1 MGKGR
6 GGDQPLIGTSMELPR
21 TCRSPAARFCR
32 APFIKPRLAL
42 RLSVRRAPQLRME
55 MRGSGWRHLGA
66 AVRAKRQDA
75 GADMTGEPQACVE
88 KTRPSGRLRRSQH
101 QETAQGRAPQTCLQD
116 PMPPSELGAT
126 RLPAPPDE
134 SPPAWE
140 IPTCSSSWLRETWDV
155 PEVPERVWPRLGTKA
170 PLPPA
175 DGRRY
180 YSLHRFPHGKTPEPL
195 ERTHG
200 RSAAVH
206 PSLPEQVPGIS
217 FPGGL
222 PIFRSVICFCQISR
236 QGRLRRMRL
245 RPLAGGA
252 CWYAPGLANG
262 IRAYSRLLG
271 NSWGCDL
278 RTRRGTRPHRAF
290 FPPSRERKAGP
301 WGGAGSTRRWHC
313 PVATALVGFP
323 RTIDSHFARVTRSS
337 QQWQVRRRAQRQ
349 QQRQACV
356 RLKPYLGHL
365 HFPCDSAVRSLAEP
379 RCCFLPP
386 WRMGPARDG
395 PEAK

>member
-1 MGKGR
+1 MWEE
-6 GGDQPLIGTSMELPR
+6 DHLLIGTNMELPWKL
-21 TCRSPAARFCR
+21 SAARFCR
-32 APFIKPRLAL
+32 APFIKPRPAL
-42 RLSVRRAPQLRME
+42 RLAVRMAPQLRME

-88 KTRPSGRLRRSQH
+88 KTRPSGRLRRTQH

-290 FPPSRERKAGP
+290 FPPSRGTTARQEP
-301 WGGAGSTRRWHC
+301 WGGAGSTRRCIARSRLPW
-313 PVATALVGFP
+313 VGFP
-323 RTIDSHFARVTRSS
+323 RTIDFLFARVTRRPG
-337 QQWQVRRRAQRQ
+337 QQRQVRRR
-349 QQRQACV
+349 V
-356 RLKPYLGHL
+356 
-365 HFPCDSAVRSLAEP
+365 
-379 RCCFLPP
+379 
-386 WRMGPARDG
+386 
-395 PEAK
+395 